1 MGASHLGGAGVGGER
16 EGFWVDPPIGPG
28 MTGSGKVLISVQET
42 SWKFYRMR
50 SSVAHSGR
58 SSFTDIDLDRLML
71 IVLKVIL
78 EVVSRADRFCTQG
91 DLDNEIQLMKFS

>member
-1 MGASHLGGAGVGGER
+1 
-16 EGFWVDPPIGPG
+16 
-28 MTGSGKVLISVQET
+28 
-42 SWKFYRMR
+42 MR

-71 IVLKVIL
+71 IVPKVIL
-78 EVVSRADRFCTQG
+78 EVVSRADRLCTQG